1 VCGAGAGRIFA
12 ALRGMPATLRHAQIS
27 PQCRPSSI
35 GPPAL
40 SAAHDSR
47 SSPYGAREL
56 ALTLARLR
64 FLAVAGQTAIVFAA
78 AHWVTPQIAQG
89 ALYAGIGVLAV
100 FAALSWWRLHR
111 GWPVSENE
119 VVAHLAV
126 DIGVL
131 CYLLYLTGGA
141 TNPFVSLY
149 IMPVVLAATALSVWR
164 MATVMVLSGGAYA
177 LLMFE
182 YRPLPFAHLHDA
194 GSSFNLHVLGMG
206 IEFATSA
213 SLLGFFTWR
222 LALALRERERAMQR
236 ERERALRDESILA
249 IATQAAG
256 AAHELNTPLSTI
268 RTLIA
273 ELRRMPRAEEF
284 STDLD
289 LLAAQTERCRD
300 ILREMVAAG
309 TEPLATEP
317 RILSLEVFAD
327 DCRQRFELLRP
338 EVQLDFAPDATCRE
352 LKARFAPSLQHAL
365 VALLNNAADASAAL
379 QQPVVHFGVRP
390 DRDAVEFVVRDFGS
404 GLTAPA
410 RDAAGRRFFSD
421 KRDGLGLGLALATA
435 TAERLDGELRVE
447 SPAGGGTL
455 MRLRL
460 PLRAAENSAHVG

>member
-1 VCGAGAGRIFA
+1 
-12 ALRGMPATLRHAQIS
+12 MYS
-27 PQCRPSSI
+27 
-35 GPPAL
+35 
-40 SAAHDSR
+40 
-47 SSPYGAREL
+47 
-56 ALTLARLR
+56 
-64 FLAVAGQTAIVFAA
+64 
-78 AHWVTPQIAQG
+78 
-89 ALYAGIGVLAV
+89 GIGVLAV
-100 FAALSWWRLHR
+100 FAALSWWRLHWT
-111 GWPVSENE
+111 WPVGENE

-164 MATVMVLSGGAYA
+164 LATVMILSGAAYA
-177 LLMFE
+177 LLMFQ

-268 RTLIA
+268 RTLVA
-273 ELRRMPRAEEF
+273 ELRRMPSAAEFEA
-284 STDLD
+284 DLD

-309 TEPLATEP
+309 TEPLGAEP
-317 RILSLEVFAD
+317 RILSLAAFAD
-327 DCRQRFELLRP
+327 DCRLRFGLLRP
-338 EVQLDFAPDATCRE
+338 EV
-352 LKARFAPSLQHAL
+352 
-365 VALLNNAADASAAL
+365 
-379 QQPVVHFGVRP
+379 
-390 DRDAVEFVVRDFGS
+390 
-404 GLTAPA
+404 
-410 RDAAGRRFFSD
+410 
-421 KRDGLGLGLALATA
+421 
-435 TAERLDGELRVE
+435 
-447 SPAGGGTL
+447 
-455 MRLRL
+455 
-460 PLRAAENSAHVG
+460 